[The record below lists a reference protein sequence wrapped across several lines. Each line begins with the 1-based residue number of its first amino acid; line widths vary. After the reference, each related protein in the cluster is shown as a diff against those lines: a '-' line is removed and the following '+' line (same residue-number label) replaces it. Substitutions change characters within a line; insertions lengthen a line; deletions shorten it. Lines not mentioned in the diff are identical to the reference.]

1 MEAAMKVKSLT
12 LAVMLVLAPLVQLA
26 HAQTQ
31 SNGPNQTEKI
41 KSEVTR
47 RIAGKKDH
55 VNIEL
60 RNGDKLKGRLE
71 RADDSK
77 FTLRQDKSDN
87 KLELS
92 YSDVAKI
99 KGQGL
104 GKGAKIGIIVVIAV
118 VAVGVAAY
126 VSIRNTDFFRGGIRV
141 P

>member
-1 MEAAMKVKSLT
+1 MEAAMKVKSLM
-12 LAVMLVLAPLVQLA
+12 LAVMLVFAPLVQLA
-26 HAQTQ
+26 HAQA
-31 SNGPNQTEKI
+31 NGPDQTEKI

-71 RADDSK
+71 QADDSK
-77 FTLRQDKSDN
+77 FTLRQDKTGN

-92 YSDVAKI
+92 YSDVARI